1 MGMPATTSRE
11 TQHSNGMKNVTFIS
25 DKMIWDVIGGQQI
38 DGRRWTRASVARTK
52 TYGRRRGL
60 DAGGRD
66 NRDRET
72 CAPVVDRGGGGLG
85 CRWRGLNAGGRDK
98 VFKDADDMDN
108 RGKRCAC
115 VVPKK
120 KLCCKETSCMCIIRK
135 EKNRVHGHNK
145 RKKRIFFPSKHKPCA
160 CG

>member
-1 MGMPATTSRE
+1 MGMPATTTRE
-11 TQHSNGMKNVTFIS
+11 TQHSNGMKNVTFIN
-25 DKMIWDVIGGQQI
+25 DKTIWDVVGGQQI

-52 TYGRRRGL
+52 TYGHRRGL

-115 VVPKK
+115 VVTKK
-120 KLCCKETSCMCIIRK
+120 SCAA
-135 EKNRVHGHNK
+135 
-145 RKKRIFFPSKHKPCA
+145 KKPHA
-160 CG
+160 CV